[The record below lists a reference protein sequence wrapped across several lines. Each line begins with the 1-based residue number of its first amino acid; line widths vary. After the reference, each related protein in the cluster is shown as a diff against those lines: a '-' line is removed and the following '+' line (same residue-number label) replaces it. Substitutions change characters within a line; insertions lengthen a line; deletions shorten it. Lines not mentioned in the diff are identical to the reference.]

1 METNDN
7 IIDVSY
13 VDTYVF
19 KKEDYKFIKEF
30 TYRETLDHIYLK
42 SYIGTSSEV
51 VIPDTF
57 KDKPITFVDKG
68 FFDECKV
75 PITSLSLGDNLISF
89 SAKIKNIKT
98 LNKIR
103 LGKKINCIE
112 NLFKE
117 TNILEVDLGNNHN
130 YKFYEGC
137 LLSCDGKNLIWN
149 QPWIKKVP
157 ENVEVI
163 STSCQFYDSIYLP
176 STILQVHADSFK
188 TRNMVIYYGGGKLEW
203 TKVKFVKTLTPRD
216 LKKGIFDNELQG
228 KSLQHKFKK
237 IGKKINFEIKFKY
250 LGRK

>member
-30 TYRETLDHIYLK
+30 TYRETIDHIYLK

-98 LNKIR
+98 LNKIAAFIIVFSVGFI
-103 LGKKINCIE
+103 LCLPIFNKDANIGFFYSAIIFILLLIPFLINISF
-112 NLFKE
+112 NF
-117 TNILEVDLGNNHN
+117 ILLTSFLSNA
-130 YKFYEGC
+130 YKHY
-137 LLSCDGKNLIWN
+137 
-149 QPWIKKVP
+149 
-157 ENVEVI
+157 I
-163 STSCQFYDSIYLP
+163 S
-176 STILQVHADSFK
+176 
-188 TRNMVIYYGGGKLEW
+188 
-203 TKVKFVKTLTPRD
+203 
-216 LKKGIFDNELQG
+216 
-228 KSLQHKFKK
+228 
-237 IGKKINFEIKFKY
+237 
-250 LGRK
+250 